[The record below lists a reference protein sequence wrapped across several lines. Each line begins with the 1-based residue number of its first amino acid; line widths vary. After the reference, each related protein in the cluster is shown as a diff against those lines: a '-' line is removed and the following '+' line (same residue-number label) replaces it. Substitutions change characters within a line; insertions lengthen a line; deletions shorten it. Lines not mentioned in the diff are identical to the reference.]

1 MPGIFGFVCKRPMD
15 QPTRQSLLTGMQKRL
30 MHYDYFE
37 AESHLGDWFG
47 VGHAGIPLASEK
59 QLGQSADASVVAA
72 FSGVIYGWKSDSPSS
87 STPKAQH
94 LTALYRKDASR
105 LPEKIDGSF
114 NVAIFD
120 NTSKE
125 LLICNDRFGHRQLY
139 YFEDDS
145 VFLFATEAK
154 AFLAYD
160 AFDRT
165 VDLECAADMFN
176 YGYPLGEKT
185 LFAKAKILLGGHT
198 LKVGNGRTALS
209 TYWDYQYQEGNDRSL
224 DEMVEEVDAIFRPL
238 IKKRI
243 GNAENIVIPL
253 SGGLDSRFI
262 LAHTIM
268 AGHNPWAIT
277 HGRSGCHDH
286 KIAKDV
292 VKTLNHDRYG
302 FIEMNPYWL
311 AEHAER
317 FVYFSE
323 GMNNTGP
330 AVLMGVSTQYN
341 LPPKSTAFLNGIFG
355 GPTNFGSPYY
365 KAADITETISHEE
378 KLKNLRRSLWGDFV
392 GDEHYALFTPEMGK
406 RFAASYMPNIEADF
420 QRSLKVSPLY
430 CNQKDNFFIRNRIGR
445 HMNLI
450 DCNRFLW
457 HDHFALADDLLVDFY
472 LKIPA
477 ATKLSKSVMSAY
489 FRSKLP
495 DLARVTYQSTG
506 VDLYHKPSPWK
517 QKLRARINRYGYLA
531 ERLTQGHFKYYNPK
545 NYSHF
550 SQWYRADK
558 RVRQFYEGVLLDQ
571 TTVQRGYF
579 NRPTIEKF
587 LNRMRKG
594 GDSFFQLSDL
604 VAFELFHRMFIDKK

>member
-1 MPGIFGFVCKRPMD
+1 MPGIFGFVCKRPMESG
-15 QPTRQSLLTGMQKRL
+15 QRQALLAAMQQRL
-30 MHYDYFE
+30 MHYDFYE
-37 AESHLGDWFG
+37 AETHIGDWFA
-47 VGHAGIPLASEK
+47 VGHAGIPLAGEK
-59 QLGQSADASVVAA
+59 QLGHSPDASVVAA
-72 FSGVIYGWKSDSPSS
+72 YSGFIYGWHADAPSGNI
-87 STPKAQH
+87 PKAQH
-94 LTALYRKDASR
+94 LITLYSQDAAR
-105 LPEKIDGSF
+105 LSEKIDGSF

-120 NTSKE
+120 NRTKQAM
-125 LLICNDRFGHRQLY
+125 LCNDRFGHRQLY

-145 VFLFATEAK
+145 LFMFATELK

-160 AFDRT
+160 SFDRE

-176 YGYPLGEKT
+176 YGYPLGDKT
-185 LFAKAKILLGGHT
+185 LFTHGKILLGGH
-198 LKVGNGRTALS
+198 VIRIANGKTTFS
-209 TYWDYQYQEGNDRSL
+209 QYWDYTYQEGVEKSL

-238 IKKRI
+238 IRKRI

-286 KIAKDV
+286 RIAMDV
-292 VKTLNHDRYG
+292 VKVLHHNRYR
-302 FIEMNPYWL
+302 FVEMDPYWL

-330 AVLMGVSTQYN
+330 ATLIGVSTQYN

-365 KAADITETISHEE
+365 KAVDITENISHEE

-392 GDEHYALFTPEMGK
+392 GEEHYALFTPEMGK
-406 RFAASYMPNIEADF
+406 SFAASYMPNIEEDF
-420 QRSLKVSPLY
+420 KRSLNVSPLY

-450 DCNRFLW
+450 DCNRFMW
-457 HDHFALADDLLVDFY
+457 HDHFALADDRLVDFY

-506 VDLYHKPSPWK
+506 VDLFSKPKPWK
-517 QKLRARINRYGYLA
+517 QKLRAKVNRYGYLL

-550 SQWYRADK
+550 SQWYRADT
-558 RVRQFYEGVLLDQ
+558 RVREFYEGVLLDQ
-571 TTVQRGYF
+571 RTVQRGYF

-587 LNRMRKG
+587 LERQRKG
-594 GDSFFQLSDL
+594 GNSFFQLSDL

>member
-1 MPGIFGFVCKRPMD
+1 MPGIFGFVCKRPMETG
-15 QPTRQSLLTGMQKRL
+15 QRQALLLAMQQRL
-30 MHYDYFE
+30 LHYDFYE
-37 AESHLGDWFG
+37 TESHVGDWFA
-47 VGHAGIPLASEK
+47 VGHVGIPLAGEK
-59 QLGQSADASVVAA
+59 RLSHSPDTSIVAA
-72 FSGVIYGWKSDSPSS
+72 YSGFIYGWHADAPSGEIA
-87 STPKAQH
+87 KAQH
-94 LTALYRKDASR
+94 LTSLYQQDAAR

-120 NTSKE
+120 NRTKRAM
-125 LLICNDRFGHRQLY
+125 LVNDRFGHRQLY
-139 YFEDDS
+139 YFEDDAL
-145 VFLFATEAK
+145 FMFATELK

-160 AFDRT
+160 GFGRE

-176 YGYPLGEKT
+176 YGYPLGDKT
-185 LFAKAKILLGGHT
+185 LFKHGKILLGGHAIQLADGT
-198 LKVGNGRTALS
+198 TTFS
-209 TYWDYQYQEGNDRSL
+209 QYWDYHYQEGVERTL

-277 HGRSGCHDH
+277 HGRAGCHDH
-286 KIAKDV
+286 KIAIDV
-292 VKTLNHDRYG
+292 VKTLHHDRYR
-302 FIEMNPYWL
+302 FVEMQPYWL

-330 AVLMGVSTQYN
+330 ATLIGVSTQYN
-341 LPPKSTAFLNGIFG
+341 LPPQTTAFLNGIFG

-365 KAADITETISHEE
+365 KAADITEKISHDE

-392 GDEHYALFTPEMGK
+392 GDEHYALFTPDMGK
-406 RFAASYMPNIEADF
+406 RFASSYMKNVEEDF
-420 QRSLKVSPLY
+420 QRSLNVSPLY

-457 HDHFALADDLLVDFY
+457 HDHFALADDRLVDFY

-489 FRSKLP
+489 FRTKLP

-506 VDLYHKPSPWK
+506 VDLFSTPKPWK
-517 QKLRARINRYGYLA
+517 QKLRARINKYGYYL
-531 ERLTQGHFKYYNPK
+531 ERLTQGQFKYYNPK

-550 SQWYRADK
+550 SQWYRADR
-558 RVRQFYEGVLLDQ
+558 RVREFYEGVLLDQ
-571 TTVQRGYF
+571 RTIQRGYF
-579 NRPTIEKF
+579 NRPTVEKF
-587 LNRMRKG
+587 LERQRKG
-594 GDSFFQLSDL
+594 GNSFFQLSDL
-604 VAFELFHRMFIDKK
+604 VAFELFHRLFLDKK

>member
-1 MPGIFGFVCKRPMD
+1 MPGIFGFVCKRPMEAGD
-15 QPTRQSLLTGMQKRL
+15 RQALLAGMQKRL
-30 MHYDYFE
+30 MHYDFYE
-37 AESHLGDWFG
+37 AETHFGEWFA
-47 VGHAGIPLASEK
+47 VGHAGIPLAGQK
-59 QLGQSADASVVAA
+59 QLGHSPDSSVVAA
-72 FSGVIYGWKSDSPSS
+72 YSGFIYGWHADAPSGS
-87 STPKAQH
+87 IPKAQH
-94 LTALYRKDASR
+94 LTALYSQDAVR
-105 LPEKIDGSF
+105 LPEKIDGSY

-120 NTSKE
+120 NKTKQGM
-125 LLICNDRFGHRQLY
+125 LCNDRFGHRQLY
-139 YFEDDS
+139 YFEDDAL
-145 VFLFATEAK
+145 FMFATELK

-160 AFDRT
+160 GFDRE

-176 YGYPLGEKT
+176 YGYPLGDKT
-185 LFAKAKILLGGHT
+185 LFKHGKILLGGH
-198 LKVGNGRTALS
+198 VIRIANGRTTFS
-209 TYWDYQYQEGNDRSL
+209 QYWDYQYQEGVEKSL

-243 GNAENIVIPL
+243 GKAENIVIPL

-286 KIAKDV
+286 KIAMDV
-292 VKTLNHDRYG
+292 VRVLHHDRYR
-302 FIEMNPYWL
+302 FVEMQPYWL

-317 FVYFSE
+317 FAYFSE

-330 AVLMGVSTQYN
+330 ATLIGVSMQYN
-341 LPPKSTAFLNGIFG
+341 LPPKTTAFLNGIFG

-365 KAADITETISHEE
+365 KAVDITENISHEE

-392 GDEHYALFTPEMGK
+392 GEEHYALFTPDMGK
-406 RFAASYMPNIEADF
+406 RFAASYMPNIEEDF
-420 QRSLKVSPLY
+420 KRSLNVSPLY

-457 HDHFALADDLLVDFY
+457 HDHFALADDRLVDFY

-506 VDLYHKPSPWK
+506 VDLFSKPKPWK
-517 QKLRARINRYGYLA
+517 QKLRARVNRYGYLL

-571 TTVQRGYF
+571 KTIQRGYF
-579 NRPTIEKF
+579 NRPTIERF
-587 LNRMRKG
+587 LERQRKG
-594 GDSFFQLSDL
+594 GNSFFQLSDL